1 MEERGATRELERQ
14 AFRDLSRGS
23 FAPEKDT
30 RPKGRLG
37 RKIGSREPRGVKPLT
52 GAADAALSA
61 LSKTLDAASDA
72 VASLFAPTLSPGQIA
87 KGERAQRRREAE
99 GEDAIDFA
107 NYTAD
112 LAQQRRQEQEREA
125 ARERERL
132 GRER

>member
-1 MEERGATRELERQ
+1 
-14 AFRDLSRGS
+14 
-23 FAPEKDT
+23 
-30 RPKGRLG
+30 
-37 RKIGSREPRGVKPLT
+37 
-52 GAADAALSA
+52 